1 MDFLS
6 PNKGDNQQSRVEERS
21 TSISCR
27 NLHQLF
33 AQKGPISDLA
43 LFSTETDSLSLFV
56 EIPSI
61 VLANTSNIPFNKS
74 FISIPYWVGSEIEI
88 CFVQTFFP
96 KLVVVVL
103 CCSKT

>member
-56 EIPSI
+56 EISSI
-61 VLANTSNIPFNKS
+61 VLANTSNIP

-96 KLVVVVL
+96 KQP
-103 CCSKT
+103 